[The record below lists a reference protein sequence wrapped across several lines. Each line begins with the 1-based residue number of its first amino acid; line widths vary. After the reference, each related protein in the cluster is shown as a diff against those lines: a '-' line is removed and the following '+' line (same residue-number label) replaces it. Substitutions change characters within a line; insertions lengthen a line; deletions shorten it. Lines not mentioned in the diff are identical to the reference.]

1 MAAVSMS
8 VALRR
13 AFLGRSAVPVAA
25 IPVSR
30 VPTRLLSS
38 STWRLAQDQTR
49 DMQLI
54 TVDEKLDI
62 TTLTG
67 VPEEHIKTRKVRIFV
82 PARNNMQSGVNNTK
96 KWKMEFDTRERW
108 ENPLM
113 GWASTADPLSNM
125 VLTFSTKEDAV
136 AFAEKNANT
145 VVTKRH

>member
-1 MAAVSMS
+1 SMS
-8 VALRR
+8 VALRQTLWRRR
-13 AFLGRSAVPVAA
+13 AVAVAA
-25 IPVSR
+25 LSVSR
-30 VPTRLLSS
+30 VPTRLLRT
-38 STWRLAQDQTR
+38 STWRLAQDQTQ
-49 DMQLI
+49 DTQLI

-113 GWASTADPLSNM
+113 GWASTMEL
-125 VLTFSTKEDAV
+125 
-136 AFAEKNANT
+136 
-145 VVTKRH
+145 

>member
-8 VALRR
+8 VALRQALWWRR
-13 AFLGRSAVPVAA
+13 AVVKAA
-25 IPVSR
+25 ISVSR
-30 VPTRLLSS
+30 VPTRSLST
-38 STWRLAQDQTR
+38 STWNLAQDQTQ

-113 GWASTADPLSNM
+113 GWASTMEL
-125 VLTFSTKEDAV
+125 
-136 AFAEKNANT
+136 
-145 VVTKRH
+145 